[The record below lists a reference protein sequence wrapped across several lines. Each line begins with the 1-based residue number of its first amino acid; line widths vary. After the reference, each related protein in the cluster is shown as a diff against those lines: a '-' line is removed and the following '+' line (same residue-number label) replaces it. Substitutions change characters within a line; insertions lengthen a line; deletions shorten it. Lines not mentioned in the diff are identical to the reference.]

1 MFSFD
6 GDSLRLNYDRTWLT
20 LDGQVVAY
28 YLVSDTQNEDGSW
41 TTVGRIPA
49 LLNGELVNL
58 QVVFDPETPSG
69 TVTGAYPLYAD
80 GETDTVAKGLVP
92 LQPGDTLEFLCDYY
106 GYDGSYRDSYTLG
119 TSLTVSGKPVIE
131 NLNLDA
137 DGLIPSYR
145 ITDIYG
151 NTYWLSF

>member
-1 MFSFD
+1 MTFVK
-6 GDSLRLNYDRTWLT
+6 TK
-20 LDGQVVAY
+20 
-28 YLVSDTQNEDGSW
+28 
-41 TTVGRIPA
+41 I
-49 LLNGELVNL
+49 EL
-58 QVVFDPETPSG
+58 SR
-69 TVTGAYPLYAD
+69 
-80 GETDTVAKGLVP
+80 

-131 NLNLDA
+131 NLSLDA
-137 DGLIPSYR
+137 DSLIPSYR